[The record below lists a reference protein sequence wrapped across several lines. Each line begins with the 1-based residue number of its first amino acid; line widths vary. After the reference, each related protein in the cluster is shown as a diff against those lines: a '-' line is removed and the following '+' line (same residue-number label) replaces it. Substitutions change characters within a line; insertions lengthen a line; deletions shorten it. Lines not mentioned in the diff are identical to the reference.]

1 MSMKTT
7 AVTAAGVLMLV
18 VGVNQALAPR
28 TPQQLNDQRQQQQ
41 WQDLSDAD
49 ATSKDGMRERA
60 QDGMRTENQRR
71 LTPVEPRPRNPVP
84 RLRIRIP

>member
-7 AVTAAGVLMLV
+7 AVTAAGVFMLV
-18 VGVNQALAPR
+18 VGVNQALGPR
-28 TPQQLNDQRQQQQ
+28 TPQQLNDQRQQQS

-49 ATSKDGMRERA
+49 ATSKEGMRERA
-60 QDGMRTENQRR
+60 QQDLRADNQRK
-71 LTPVEPRPRNPVP
+71 LTPVEPRPRGPLP